1 MTQNMRVFLEALSAR
16 PEIAWKIN
24 IADRDELIAIAGSL
38 GLPLLAED
46 FARDADVS
54 GDEPA
59 LVSSRARCNA
69 LGIAAKSAERCFCP
83 GM

>member
-1 MTQNMRVFLEALSAR
+1 MTQNMQAFLEVLSAR

-24 IADRDELIAIAGSL
+24 VADLDELCVIAEEL
-38 GLPLLAED
+38 GVKLSAVD
-46 FARDADVS
+46 FECEKAVS
-54 GDEPA
+54 GDERA
-59 LVSSRARCNA
+59 LISGSCRCNA